1 MLYLEQLPLLAQQ
14 KWKKRSVYFLLTD
27 RFEKS
32 TAGGSACTNLSNYC
46 GGTFKGLTNG
56 LDYIKGMG
64 FDAVWIS
71 PVVDNLSG
79 GYHGYWAK
87 NWEGINSNFGTEAEL
102 TAFVQA
108 AHAKGI
114 WVMVDVVANHS
125 APIGDDF
132 SQIYPLN

>member
-1 MLYLEQLPLLAQQ
+1 MLYLEQLPLLEQQ
-14 KWKKRSVYFLLTD
+14 RNGKNVLFNFLLTD

-32 TAGGSACTNLSNYC
+32 TAGGSACTNLSNYS

-102 TAFVQA
+102 TAFV
-108 AHAKGI
+108 
-114 WVMVDVVANHS
+114 
-125 APIGDDF
+125 
-132 SQIYPLN
+132 